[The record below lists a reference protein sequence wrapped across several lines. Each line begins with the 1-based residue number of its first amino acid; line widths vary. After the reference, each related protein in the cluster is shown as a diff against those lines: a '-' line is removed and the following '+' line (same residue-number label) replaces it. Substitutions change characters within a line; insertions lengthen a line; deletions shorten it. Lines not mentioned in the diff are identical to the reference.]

1 MRDELRSIDIRPIG
15 VVHNQLTDRPDEGWR
30 EIISIIKLDEGL
42 APALKDLGE
51 FSHVLVLFWLDK
63 VSSEARGLLKTHP
76 RGRSDLPEVGVLATR
91 SPHRPNPIG
100 VTICQLLSVSGTTLE
115 VKGLDAF
122 NGTPVLD
129 VKGWSPYSAPS
140 DARVP
145 QWIEKLLQGSS

>member
-1 MRDELRSIDIRPIG
+1 MRDELRPIDVKPIG
-15 VVHNQLTDRPDEGWR
+15 VVHNQLTVRPDEGWR
-30 EIISIIKLDEGL
+30 EIISIIRLDEGL
-42 APALKDLGE
+42 APALKGLGE

-63 VSSEARGLLKTHP
+63 VSSEARELLKTHP
-76 RGRSDLPEVGVLATR
+76 RGRSDLPEVGVLATH

-100 VTICQLLSVSGTTLE
+100 VTICQLLSVSETTLE

-140 DARVP
+140 DAMVP